1 MLKLY
6 QNKEWLYNKYW
17 IEKLSTTQIG
27 KLCGVHNKTI
37 LRWLERFGICRRT
50 TGEGHHLTSGK
61 HCNLSPESVEWIN
74 GELLGDASL
83 YPTSSYSALFAY
95 SSKHLEYINY
105 ISDILKS
112 FGIEGKIYKRC
123 HKDTNTNYYSY
134 SYRSLSYEELLSL
147 YKQWYPENKKI
158 VPKSIRLTPLTC
170 CHWYIGDG
178 TLECYKD
185 SRPGIKLCTDG
196 FLISDIEFLWQQLK
210 DIGFKGNIHKS
221 GNNFRIYI
229 SVHSVKEFL
238 DYIGP
243 CPVSC
248 YQYKWAVD

>member
-6 QNKEWLYNKYW
+6 QNKEWLEKKYLE
-17 IEKLSTTQIG
+17 EKLSTCRIA
-27 KLCGVHNKTI
+27 KECKVHNKTI
-37 LRWLERFGICRRT
+37 SRWLERFGVCRRT
-50 TGEGHHLTSGK
+50 TGEGHHLTSGR
-61 HCNLSPESVEWIN
+61 HCNLSPVSIEWVN

-83 YPTSSYSALFAY
+83 YLASSYSALFTYA
-95 SSKHLEYINY
+95 SKYLEYINY

-112 FGIEGKIYKRC
+112 FGIEGKIYERYQYLKGTNC
-123 HKDTNTNYYSY
+123 HSY
-134 SYRSLSYEELLSL
+134 AYRSLSYEELLSF
-147 YKQWYPENKKI
+147 YKEWYPENKKI

-178 TLECYKD
+178 TLECYKNG
-185 SRPGIKLCTDG
+185 RPSIKLCTDG
-196 FLISDIEFLWQQLK
+196 FLISDVEFLWQQLK

-229 SVHSVKEFL
+229 SVHSVKKFL
-238 DYIGP
+238 DYIGS

-248 YQYKWAVD
+248 YQYKWAAN